1 MPAGTSSA
9 LKRLGAC
16 FLEFL
21 FGVGEPWVVAAVR
34 VLAIHAAVDS
44 AVLGARLVGLDRA
57 LRQVDLPLAQWFEVR
72 AAETNKELR
81 CKFIYYIIR
90 GCFPCLR
97 GFLQLCLPLKLAI
110 VGAFQNRQLLFEP
123 VPIHRRLFTRCR
135 CV

>member
-9 LKRLGAC
+9 LKPLGAC

-81 CKFIYYIIR
+81 CKFIYYFIR
-90 GCFPCLR
+90 GCFPQNSSSLLSLPR
-97 GFLQLCLPLKLAI
+97 RTFMKFRSLEATLGGSWHQLK
-110 VGAFQNRQLLFEP
+110 FQ
-123 VPIHRRLFTRCR
+123 
-135 CV
+135 